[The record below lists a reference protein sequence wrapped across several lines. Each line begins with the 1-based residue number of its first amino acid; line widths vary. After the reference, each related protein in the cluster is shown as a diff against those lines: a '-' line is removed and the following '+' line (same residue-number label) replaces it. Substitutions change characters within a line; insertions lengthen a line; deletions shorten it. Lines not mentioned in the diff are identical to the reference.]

1 MKRKVIFLIGFG
13 VAISVLD
20 SVSQISL
27 DLLFETEASFHVG
40 LLDFVKQLLILVV
53 LNFYFEEFV
62 VNLLLRL
69 IDTGLHAKEVSFA
82 MSIVDDCICLL
93 LLFLLS
99 HLLDVASHPSKL
111 RLLLLDGIRELQN
124 VDEILQKDLVV

>member
-1 MKRKVIFLIGFG
+1 MKRKVIFLICFG
-13 VAISVLD
+13 VTISVLD
-20 SVSQISL
+20 SVSQIFFY
-27 DLLFETEASFHVG
+27 LLFETEAPFHVG

-53 LNFYFEEFV
+53 LDFDFEEFV
-62 VNLLLRL
+62 VHLLLRL

-82 MSIVDDCICLL
+82 KSIVDNCIRLL

-99 HLLDVASHPSKL
+99 HLLNVASHPSKL
-111 RLLLLDGIRELQN
+111 CLLLLDGIRELQN